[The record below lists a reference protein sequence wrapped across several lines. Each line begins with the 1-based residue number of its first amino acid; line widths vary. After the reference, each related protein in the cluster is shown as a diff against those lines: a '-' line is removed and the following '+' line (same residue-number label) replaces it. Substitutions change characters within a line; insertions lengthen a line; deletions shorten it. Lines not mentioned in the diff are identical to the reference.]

1 MSRTLRLLVLLPAS
15 LAGLLTV
22 RAIVHRLRPVRLRPI
37 GESTPPI
44 GPAQVRAGMR
54 RLVLSD
60 LHLGAGDRLDDFTA
74 DDALT
79 ALLHY
84 YTAERVPTEL
94 ILAGDT
100 FEFLQVCL
108 PDLSDL
114 EWSPRAAARRLD
126 AILQA
131 HAGPVAALRAFLA
144 QGDNQVTVIVGNHD
158 FELHYASAKQ
168 TLRQALGLAPDD
180 PRLRFGI
187 QYEGD
192 GIYLVHGNQ
201 YDRWN
206 RFVYFDG
213 ICEPFEVVL
222 GTRLIR
228 EAINHLEDEPSAVAT
243 LIDNVKPLSALLW
256 YALSLPG
263 LRDRATRR
271 LAVRGLVLLCQVLL
285 RMQTYTMANDAP
297 SHTSTQTRLHW
308 KPAFRQVTMV
318 MTVLARVAGRQRAA
332 AGNHQRTAFQ
342 REAEHQLHHSMRAF
356 RNRTIRGMVHVARDP
371 RRRNISLFVC
381 GHTHLAQI
389 VPIARGQTYV
399 NTGTW
404 TDVIADMAA
413 SRRHEQRFP
422 FLEITYPAPGTPPV
436 WQLLVWENANQRPQ
450 PWSAGQE
457 SMFAEVEYP
466 V

>member
-1 MSRTLRLLVLLPAS
+1 MLRLLVLLPAS
-15 LAGLLTV
+15 LAGLLVARTM
-22 RAIVHRLRPVRLRPI
+22 VHRLRPVRLRPI

-44 GPAQVRAGMR
+44 GPSQIRAGIR

-74 DDALT
+74 DTELAD
-79 ALLHY
+79 LLHY
-84 YTAERVPTEL
+84 YTADRVPTEL

-100 FEFLQVCL
+100 FEFLQVRL

-131 HAGPVAALRAFLA
+131 HARPVAALRAFLA

-187 QYEGD
+187 HYEGD

-206 RFVYFDG
+206 RFVHFDG

-228 EAINHLEDEPSAVAT
+228 EAINQLEDEPSAVAT
-243 LIDNVKPLSALLW
+243 MIDNVKPLAAILW

-271 LAVRGLVLLCQVLL
+271 LAARGLVLLCQVLL
-285 RMQTYTMANDAP
+285 RMQTYTMANDVPSQLMAP
-297 SHTSTQTRLHW
+297 ARLRW

-318 MTVLARVAGRQRAA
+318 MTMLARVAGVQRTVP
-332 AGNHQRTAFQ
+332 GNRRRTAFQ

-356 RNRTIRGMVHVARDP
+356 RNRTIRGMAHVARDP
-371 RRRNISLFVC
+371 RRRAISLFVC

-389 VPIARGQTYV
+389 MPIARGQTYV

-404 TDVIADMAA
+404 TDVIVDMAA
-413 SRRHEQRFP
+413 SRRYEQRFP
-422 FLEITYPAPGTPPV
+422 FLEITYPAPGAPPV
-436 WQLLVWENANQRPQ
+436 WQLLVWEDANQPPQ
-450 PWSAGQE
+450 PWSADQE
-457 SMFAEVEYP
+457 AMLDEVEDP